1 MEKNRAP
8 PPLPHQKIENQNVS
22 KTEEQHEKNIDVSI
36 QNDKRF
42 EGLKIETIQK
52 SDENA
57 TISKAAEQLEDII
70 DPQTQDEFGLP
81 CIRDMPNNALATLVD
96 VAGQQSK
103 IDLSHIRTQQQAQAA
118 ALMAM
123 ASNPKAAHSLAA
135 AASASVRISI
145 NY

>member
-57 TISKAAEQLEDII
+57 TISKLWLFIYEIFD
-70 DPQTQDEFGLP
+70 F
-81 CIRDMPNNALATLVD
+81 V
-96 VAGQQSK
+96 
-103 IDLSHIRTQQQAQAA
+103 
-118 ALMAM
+118 
-123 ASNPKAAHSLAA
+123 
-135 AASASVRISI
+135 
-145 NY
+145 